1 MTLKDIKNMLSIP
14 GVTVW
19 YNHAPAGTKVPFI
32 TYTCHSDNNFFA
44 DDKVYKKKKSL
55 RAVLYSAEKN
65 EKLEELLEKAMN
77 DAGLPWSMTDSFD
90 VDEQVFMTIYES
102 EVI

>member
-1 MTLKDIKNMLSIP
+1 MKLKDIKDMLSVP

-19 YNHAPAGTKVPFI
+19 YNHAPAGTKVPFV

-44 DDKVYKKKKSL
+44 DNKVYKKKKSL
-55 RAVLYSAEKN
+55 RAVLYSDGKN
-65 EKLEELLEKAMN
+65 EELEELLEKAM
-77 DAGLPWSMTDSFD
+77 DAAELPWSMTDSFD
-90 VDEQVFMTIYES
+90 AGEQVFMTIYES